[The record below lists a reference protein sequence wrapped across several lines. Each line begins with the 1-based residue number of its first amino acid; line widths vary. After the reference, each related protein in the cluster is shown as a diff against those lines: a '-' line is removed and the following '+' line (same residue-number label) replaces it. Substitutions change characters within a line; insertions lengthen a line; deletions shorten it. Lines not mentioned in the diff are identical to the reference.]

1 MYKYKSDFLM
11 FLNERGY
18 LHQVSDSENLDKA
31 FLKKNITAYIGF
43 DLSLIHI

>member
-18 LHQVSDSENLDKA
+18 LHQGSDSENLDKA
-31 FLKKNITAYIGF
+31 FLKKNSMNFSMYQI
-43 DLSLIHI
+43 